1 MISRLILGIVVLG
14 VLLGVCPPVSGEP
27 GEQRLRIATFNIQDA
42 GTEAITSGRDERL
55 KRVAEVI
62 LDIRPDII
70 LLNEIDQDAACSNGQ
85 RFADGYLAAEAGPRA
100 PIRYRAYMRPSNTG
114 VHSGFDLDN
123 NGVIDQQQGSRD
135 YGGDCLGYGEHPGQY
150 GMTLLV
156 REGLTIDESR
166 VRTFRSFL
174 WKDMPSA
181 LLPPMTDGAGSWY
194 TDEELAV
201 LPLSSKSHWD
211 VPVIL
216 ENGATVHILASHPT
230 PPVFDG
236 PEDRNGRRNHDEI
249 RFWAD
254 YISGGDDAVY
264 IVDDAGARGGLHA
277 DANFVIV
284 GDLNADPEKGDS
296 RGNPM
301 QLLLAHERVAKA
313 EPPFS
318 TTPVRTSRR
327 NEVVTLTDF
336 DTSRF
341 AMRIDYALPSSGV
354 RVVGSRVYRHP
365 LDIEVPS
372 HARHGELGIE
382 MDERFATTEWTFPS
396 DHFPVF
402 VDLAVPPPPPSP
414 PEDATITP
422 VPSGKNP

>member
-1 MISRLILGIVVLG
+1 MISRLILGIVAVG
-14 VLLGVCPPVSGEP
+14 ALLGACPRASGEP
-27 GEQRLRIATFNIQDA
+27 GELRLRVATFNIHDA
-42 GTEAITSGRDERL
+42 GTDAIASGRDERL

-70 LLNEIDQDAACSNGQ
+70 FLNEIDQDAACLNGQ
-85 RFADGYLAAEAGPRA
+85 RFADAYLADQYLSKP
-100 PIRYRAYMRPSNTG
+100 PIRYRAFMRPSNTG

-150 GMTLLV
+150 GMAVLV
-156 REGLTIDESR
+156 REGLTVDEGR
-166 VRTFRSFL
+166 VRTFRNFL
-174 WKDMPSA
+174 WKDMPGA
-181 LLPPMTDGAGSWY
+181 LLPPLTDGAGSWY
-194 TDEELAV
+194 SDEELAV

-211 VPVIL
+211 LPVIL

-254 YISGGDDAVY
+254 YISGGDNAAY
-264 IVDDAGARGGLHA
+264 ITDDSGARGGLHA
-277 DANFVIV
+277 DAHFVIV

-296 RGNPM
+296 RDNPM
-301 QLLLAHERVAKA
+301 QLLLAHARVAKA
-313 EPPFS
+313 DPPFS
-318 TTPVRTSRR
+318 TTPLRTTRR

-341 AMRIDYALPSSGV
+341 AMRIDYALPSSGT
-354 RVVGSRVYRHP
+354 RVIGSRVYRHP
-365 LDIEVPS
+365 LDTEVPS
-372 HARHGELGIE
+372 HARYGEVGVE

-402 VDLAVPPPPPSP
+402 VDLAVPPPPPQH
-414 PEDATITP
+414 DATIP
-422 VPSGKNP
+422 SVPSGKNP